1 MRAEAAQPPRQVPS
15 RQPRPR
21 RLVRDGARPPAPGRE
36 RLVAGDAAGP
46 GAAGRRRSATGR
58 SHAPGRRP
66 GAGGEPVVKPPRSS
80 ETLPVESGEVVS
92 DPIDTR
98 FLTLSPFG
106 TTSFWTQ
113 PWRAYLDTWP
123 ARSLVSMVGKGMSR
137 DYFFAAA
144 PGGFSLIGDEFFS
157 ALKAH
162 PGTYPGDQLGGDVM
176 HAFSRMLGRFQ
187 GPGPTGAPQQLKL
200 RSITQTGN
208 HSQFTGDGTNAHPTL
223 YDHGVLAVLP
233 FQSSPT
239 RFVIPFYVMTRDLLT
254 LYEPGASASA
264 IGRFDLPDET
274 FRVTLANLPE
284 TSAPP
289 TVSAYDPLR
298 DTTTPAQLV
307 SRAGNTAV
315 FELAVTDYPRL
326 LTLDYPVS

>member
-1 MRAEAAQPPRQVPS
+1 MRAEAARPPRQVPS

-92 DPIDTR
+92 D
-98 FLTLSPFG
+98 
-106 TTSFWTQ
+106 Q
-113 PWRAYLDTWP
+113 
-123 ARSLVSMVGKGMSR
+123 
-137 DYFFAAA
+137 
-144 PGGFSLIGDEFFS
+144 
-157 ALKAH
+157 
-162 PGTYPGDQLGGDVM
+162 
-176 HAFSRMLGRFQ
+176 
-187 GPGPTGAPQQLKL
+187 
-200 RSITQTGN
+200 
-208 HSQFTGDGTNAHPTL
+208 
-223 YDHGVLAVLP
+223 
-233 FQSSPT
+233 
-239 RFVIPFYVMTRDLLT
+239 
-254 LYEPGASASA
+254 
-264 IGRFDLPDET
+264 T